1 MNNLMKYII
10 IAVLVFGLGGVLYF
24 SGSQSD
30 DADGNQVEAIDWDKT
45 YDQYSKHPYGT
56 FFMRKI
62 LEVGLDGHE
71 VSNINVA
78 VQDYFKYDS
87 LKLEGA
93 NITYMFIGKSLN
105 LYDHEVD
112 SLLQFASLGN
122 QLFIAAENLPV
133 NLLKTLF
140 ENYDAYDY
148 FSFTEDTSVALTYE
162 NSTFNTEFVLK
173 NQIKDNLKRQ
183 RWRNINY
190 GIDYNHSGEVLGK
203 AGSRPCYLKFK
214 IGAGTVLLHTIPQA
228 FTNRVLSLNE
238 GRNYVEKAIS
248 FFPKST
254 ILWDNYTKYVYDD
267 GLMTLDY
274 GDKTQSNRSGGML
287 GDFKSLHFLLKNK
300 ALRWGYGII
309 LMGMFLYL
317 IFKGKREQKII
328 PTMELNHNSS
338 LEFTETLARLYLKQN
353 QHNKL
358 IVHLG
363 TIFKN
368 KIRTRYYI
376 QYSDGP
382 LFIER
387 LSKKSG
393 VDQEEIKAL
402 LNFLAGGSN
411 TTKVSDEY
419 LVNLYKKLN
428 DFYKKAK

>member
-1 MNNLMKYII
+1 MNDSMKYII
-10 IAVLVFGLGGVLYF
+10 IALLVLGLGGVLYF
-24 SGSQSD
+24 IGDESD
-30 DADGNQVEAIDWDKT
+30 DTDGNKVEAIDWNKT
-45 YDQYSKHPYGT
+45 YDHDSKHPYGT

-71 VSNINVA
+71 VINIDVA

-87 LKLEGA
+87 LQLEET

-112 SLLQFASLGN
+112 SLLQFAAAGN

-133 NLLKTLF
+133 NLLKALF
-140 ENYDAYDY
+140 DNYNAYDY
-148 FSFTEDTSVALTYE
+148 FSYVEDTSVALTYE
-162 NSTFNTEFVLK
+162 NSAFNTEFLLK
-173 NQIKDNLKRQ
+173 NEIKNNLKRQ

-190 GIDYNHSGEVLGK
+190 GVDYNYVGEVLGK
-203 AGSRPCYLKFK
+203 AGNRPCYLKFK
-214 IGAGTVLLHTIPQA
+214 YGSGTVLLHTIPQA
-228 FTNRVLSLNE
+228 FTNRVLSLDE
-238 GRNYVEKAIS
+238 GRNYAEKAIS

-274 GDKTQSNRSGGML
+274 GDKTHSNRSGGML

-309 LMGMFLYL
+309 LMGMLLYL

-358 IVHLG
+358 IVHLE

-402 LNFLAGGSN
+402 LNFLKGGSN
-411 TTKVSDEY
+411 ITEVSDEY